1 MSFSMTRA
9 RFREETSHTSYLQ
22 LTNLET
28 ASHFSSTRFPGK
40 RTQLPRRPPPLL
52 RPLTAPPDERF
63 KHYNHSRELRTD
75 LIFLLNSCR
84 RQRNKMHAQQLLK
97 ADAITPFQLA
107 EGAVNP
113 STVLPVDPEV
123 TKRRLNFLLPTQDV
137 GHYEESSSS
146 GPREAEERWPL
157 PDPERSLPSS
167 ESPPNVFRVSP
178 DPIASTI
185 SSPSLDMAP
194 AYRPRHRS
202 DVYCRSSRCESLAYC
217 RSPSIL

>member
-1 MSFSMTRA
+1 MTRA

-28 ASHFSSTRFPGK
+28 ASHFSSTRFLGK
-40 RTQLPRRPPPLL
+40 RTQAPRRPPPLL

-75 LIFLLNSCR
+75 LIFLLNFCR
-84 RQRNKMHAQQLLK
+84 RQRNKMRAQQLLK
-97 ADAITPFQLA
+97 ANAITPFQLA

-113 STVLPVDPEV
+113 
-123 TKRRLNFLLPTQDV
+123 
-137 GHYEESSSS
+137 S

-167 ESPPNVFRVSP
+167 EFLPNVFRVSP